1 MKKVRFSISVN
12 KELSDKIDNFSK
24 SLGIT
29 KNAYI
34 NMVLSE
40 KLKEEYLYQS
50 ILDSEEYHAL
60 LKKTFEDKL
69 KDL

>member
-1 MKKVRFSISVN
+1 MRKARFTLSIN
-12 KELSDKIDNFSK
+12 KELSDKIDNFSE
-24 SLGIT
+24 SLGIS

-34 NMVLSE
+34 SMVLSE
-40 KLKEEYLYQS
+40 KIKEEYLYQS
-50 ILDSEEYHAL
+50 ILDSDEYHAL